1 MQRQMKMRVL
11 VVEDEEKVASFVR
24 KGLEQSS
31 YTVDVA
37 PNGAIGLECA
47 LANEYGVIIM
57 DGMLPDRDGL
67 SVVRDIRASGIAT
80 PVLALTARGAL
91 EDRIQGL
98 DAGCDDYLPK
108 PFAFDELLARIR
120 ALVRRQA
127 GTTKITQLEY
137 ANLKIDPIARKVT
150 RGGRAIELTNK
161 EYALLEALLRHP
173 EQVFTRTALL
183 ESIWGYDFDAESNVL
198 EVYMNFLRKKVDK
211 GEERKLLHTV
221 RGVGYV
227 LREEAE

>member
-1 MQRQMKMRVL
+1 MRVL

-37 PNGAIGLECA
+37 PNGAIGLEYA
-47 LANEYGVIIM
+47 LTNEYGVIIM
-57 DGMLPDRDGL
+57 DSMLPDRDGL
-67 SVVRDIRASGIAT
+67 SVVRDIRASGNST

-120 ALVRRQA
+120 ALLRRQA
-127 GTTKITQLEY
+127 GSTKITQLEY
-137 ANLKIDPIARKVT
+137 ADLKIDPIARRVT
-150 RGGRAIELTNK
+150 RAGRTIELTNK
-161 EYALLEALLRHP
+161 EYALLEVLLRHP
-173 EQVFTRTALL
+173 GQVFTRTTLL

-211 GEERKLLHTV
+211 GAESKLLHTV

-227 LREEAE
+227 LREERE